1 MSSIVRRSILYAQNF
16 LKSSCL
22 VDSLLDRY
30 GIGPGDMLYEIG
42 PGKGIITEC
51 LARRCKQV
59 VAIEKDPQLV
69 AALRRRFAN
78 TPNITIH
85 EGDFLQ
91 FRLPNVH
98 YKVFA
103 NIPFNISAA
112 IVTKLTTAACPPGD
126 SYLVM
131 QKEAAERFLGKRGES
146 LYAVLLKPWFEPEI
160 VHRFKRN
167 DFVPA
172 PRVDVVMLR
181 LRKRGPPLI
190 KRNDTQMFRD
200 FAVYGF
206 TAWQPSLRSTFKG
219 IFTSRQFK
227 HIARS
232 LDFDLDATPTSIR
245 FEQWLGL
252 FDYFKRIGNG
262 QSLQVIIGSEQR
274 LKQQQAA
281 LQKIHRSRV
290 QRKRGSE

>member
-1 MSSIVRRSILYAQNF
+1 MSSSFHQRIFYAQNF
-16 LKSSCL
+16 LKDPCL
-22 VDSLLDRY
+22 VASLLARCGIDR
-30 GIGPGDMLYEIG
+30 DDVVYEIG

-69 AALRRRFAN
+69 AALHRRFAN
-78 TPNITIH
+78 TPNLTIH

-103 NIPFNISAA
+103 NIPFNISTA
-112 IVTKLTTAACPPGD
+112 IVTKLTTAACPPDD

-160 VHRFKRN
+160 VHRFKRS

-200 FAVYGF
+200 
-206 TAWQPSLRSTFKG
+206 
-219 IFTSRQFK
+219 
-227 HIARS
+227 
-232 LDFDLDATPTSIR
+232 
-245 FEQWLGL
+245 
-252 FDYFKRIGNG
+252 
-262 QSLQVIIGSEQR
+262 
-274 LKQQQAA
+274 
-281 LQKIHRSRV
+281 
-290 QRKRGSE
+290 

>member
-1 MSSIVRRSILYAQNF
+1 MSSIVQRSILYAQNF

-30 GIGPGDMLYEIG
+30 SIGPGDMLYEIG

-103 NIPFNISAA
+103 NIPFNISTA
-112 IVTKLTTAACPPGD
+112 IVTKLTTAPYPPDDGYLILHKQPPD
-126 SYLVM
+126 S
-131 QKEAAERFLGKRGES
+131 FLGKRG
-146 LYAVLLKPWFEPEI
+146 
-160 VHRFKRN
+160 
-167 DFVPA
+167 
-172 PRVDVVMLR
+172 
-181 LRKRGPPLI
+181 
-190 KRNDTQMFRD
+190 
-200 FAVYGF
+200 
-206 TAWQPSLRSTFKG
+206 
-219 IFTSRQFK
+219 
-227 HIARS
+227 
-232 LDFDLDATPTSIR
+232 
-245 FEQWLGL
+245 
-252 FDYFKRIGNG
+252 
-262 QSLQVIIGSEQR
+262 
-274 LKQQQAA
+274 
-281 LQKIHRSRV
+281 
-290 QRKRGSE
+290 

>member
-112 IVTKLTTAACPPGD
+112 IVTKLTTAACPPDD

-200 FAVYGF
+200 FVVYGF

-219 IFTSRQFK
+219 IFTEDSPVTNTKEKRVRVMWHNDVVASLAGARPPRQK
-227 HIARS
+227 SNRTDH
-232 LDFDLDATPTSIR
+232 
-245 FEQWLGL
+245 
-252 FDYFKRIGNG
+252 
-262 QSLQVIIGSEQR
+262 
-274 LKQQQAA
+274 
-281 LQKIHRSRV
+281 
-290 QRKRGSE
+290 

>member
-1 MSSIVRRSILYAQNF
+1 MSSIVQRSILYAQNF
-16 LKSSCL
+16 IKSPCL

-30 GIGPGDMLYEIG
+30 GIGSGDILYEIG

-59 VAIEKDPQLV
+59 IAIEKDPQLA

-91 FRLPNVH
+91 FRLPDVH

-103 NIPFNISAA
+103 NIPFNISTA
-112 IVTKLTTAACPPGD
+112 IVTKLTTAAYPPDD

-131 QKEAAERFLGKRGES
+131 QKEAAGRFLGKRGES

-190 KRNDTQMFRD
+190 KRNNTQIFRD
-200 FAVYGF
+200 FVVYGF

-227 HIARS
+227 HIARG
-232 LDFDLDATPTSIR
+232 LDFDLDATPASLR

-252 FDYFKRIGNG
+252 FDYFKRVGNG
-262 QSLQVIIGSEQR
+262 QSLQIIAGSERR

-290 QRKRGSE
+290 